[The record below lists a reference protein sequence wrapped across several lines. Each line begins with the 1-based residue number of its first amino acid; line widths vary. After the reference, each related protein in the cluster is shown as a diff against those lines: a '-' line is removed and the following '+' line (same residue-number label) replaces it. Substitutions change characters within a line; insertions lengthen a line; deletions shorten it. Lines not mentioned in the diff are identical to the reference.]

1 MTNENNKMQV
11 DIENLFKQNVNDLS
25 AIKEL
30 YRRLK
35 ELDERISLFKY
46 IDSTLANKLKKEYEK
61 LKKIIL
67 DENIQAKLAN
77 DIETTNTKLDNIDE
91 KLTND
96 IETINENLTN
106 DIETINTQL
115 DNISNNITYI
125 NLNEFKHLVVDNDW
139 TIALQHAID
148 KVNSGLTSSAS
159 KSKGQGVI
167 ELPSGILGIKSV
179 VIKSN
184 ISIRGQ
190 GMYKTIIKPLLN
202 DGSTMFSQ
210 TGCNWTTGDLM
221 TNVSIED
228 LSVSPTGNMWSN
240 DLQKPN
246 VNVFDFSTN
255 LNLYCKNIAI
265 DNINGCCFD
274 LRTSMDSYFD
284 NIWVTFCGDN
294 DYVFKL
300 GSLNGDL
307 TNAITFNMI
316 HVENSPK
323 MILIDDGSRQ
333 NKFISCKFESTN
345 GRGIKPTDSPIKLNS
360 SLSNVFD
367 GCVFAT
373 TLEDYAFIKVNS
385 SSACDVFNS
394 CTFATGA
401 RDKGWI
407 FDLNNPL
414 NLTINGC
421 SCGEYG
427 VGKFITNATNTI
439 ISGCTFFRCG
449 IDNIF
454 MQLKSNNIVKDN
466 IFSNVNTNNYI
477 ITLKEN
483 NTLSDNFFVNSK
495 NNCELINITGNEN
508 VIKGSRY
515 SRQTDNITKFM
526 NLTEDVTGNIIDKNF
541 VKESDI
547 VFNGETRKWNM
558 YNESYSNTISAIS
571 STTTGAIKNT
581 NGFVQFHDGTDF
593 TYLPKQVEIAKSST
607 ASTIEDL
614 RSDFNNLITK
624 LVNSKVLK

>member
-1 MTNENNKMQV
+1 MPKENNKMQV
-11 DIENLFKQNVNDLS
+11 DIDTLKKQNVNDLLS
-25 AIKEL
+25 IKEL
-30 YRRLK
+30 YKRIE
-35 ELDERISLFKY
+35 ELGEKTTQFKY
-46 IDSTLANKLKKEYEK
+46 IDNTLVKKIKKEYEK

-67 DENIQAKLAN
+67 DENIQVK
-77 DIETTNTKLDNIDE
+77 
-91 KLTND
+91 
-96 IETINENLTN
+96 LTN

-139 TIALQHAID
+139 TKALQHAID
-148 KVNSGLTSSAS
+148 KVNPGLTSSAS

-167 ELPSGILGIKSV
+167 ELPSGVLGIKSV
-179 VIKSN
+179 VLKSK
-184 ISIRGQ
+184 ITIRGQ

-210 TGCNWTTGDLM
+210 TGCDWTTGNIM

-228 LSVSPTGNMWSN
+228 LSVSPNGNMWSN
-240 DLQKPN
+240 ELEKPN

-274 LRTSMDSYFD
+274 LRTCMDSYFD
-284 NIWVTFCGDN
+284 NIWVTFCGNN
-294 DYVFKL
+294 DYVLKL
-300 GSLNGDL
+300 GSLKEDL
-307 TNAITFNMI
+307 SNAITFNMI

-323 MILIDDGSRQ
+323 MLVLNDGSRQ
-333 NKFISCKFESTN
+333 NKFISCKFESTL
-345 GRGIKPTDSPIKLNS
+345 GRGIAPTDSPIQLKS

-367 GCVFAT
+367 GCIFAT
-373 TLEDYAFIKVNS
+373 TLEDYAFIKVNTG
-385 SSACDVFNS
+385 SACDVFNS
-394 CTFATGA
+394 CTFATGV

-449 IDNIF
+449 IDNVFI
-454 MQLKSNNIVKDN
+454 QLKSNNIVKDN

-477 ITLKEN
+477 ITLHEN
-483 NTLSDNFFVNSK
+483 NNLSDNFFVNSK

-515 SRQTDNITKFM
+515 SRQKGNATKFM
-526 NLTEDVTGNIIDKNF
+526 NLTEGVSGNVLDRNF
-541 VKESDI
+541 VKEQDI
-547 VFNGETRKWNM
+547 VFNDVTRRWNM
-558 YNESYSNTISAIS
+558 YNESYSNTINTIS
-571 STTTGAIKNT
+571 STTTGAIRNT

-593 TYLPKQVEIAKSST
+593 VYIPKQVESIKSSS
-607 ASTIEDL
+607 ASSVEEL
-614 RSDFNNLITK
+614 RTDFNNLLLK
-624 LVNSKVLK
+624 LINSKVLK